1 MIFTILVRD
10 KDCLKLIF
18 TLLSRANSF
27 WLVFWMYNLLKMV
40 TPLGTRPDDQELYQ
54 IQHKLPKGIWLSFD
68 FEDLHPD
75 LPSLYLKG
83 GSIIPLAPPHQHVDE
98 ANPTDDISLLVALDE
113 YGKAEGFLFEDD
125 GNGYEYIKGVYLVT
139 TYVAELQSSLGTLTV
154 LKTEGS
160 WKRPNRRL
168 HVQLLLGIGAV
179 LDAWG
184 TDGEIPS
191 KDDLKKLKL
200 AGERQYRTKN
210 NLDIVELQVMLTAES
225 AKRIPDLDIVPG
237 HKGSEPS
244 RTPVE
249 IKSGDWAL
257 KVVPW
262 MGGTQWLHSRVDVNG
277 YEEYSSVEYRSAG
290 CFEEYSDIEL
300 VCMRVHPMFQ
310 LLHLTE
316 SYMSFTSINGGL
328 AQNIAA

>member
-1 MIFTILVRD
+1 MMEQDIVLVILFVVLLQTDSSLKGKFLLAGFLDVQSAENGHSFGGLSDATPKLFGRWMDVGALFPFCRGHSETDTID
-10 KDCLKLIF
+10 HEPW
-18 TLLSRANSF
+18 SF
-27 WLVFWMYNLLKMV
+27 
-40 TPLGTRPDDQELYQ
+40 REE
-54 IQHKLPKGIWLSFD
+54 D
-68 FEDLHPD
+68 F
-75 LPSLYLKG
+75 PSLYLKG
-83 GSIIPLAPPHQHVDE
+83 GSIIPLAPPYQHVDE

-113 YGKAEGFLFEDD
+113 HGKAEGFLFEDD

-160 WKRPNRRL
+160 WKRPNRHL

-191 KDDLKKLKL
+191 KDDLTRLKL

-237 HKGSEPS
+237 HKGSELS
-244 RTPVE
+244 RTPVF
-249 IKSGDWAL
+249 GH
-257 KVVPW
+257 
-262 MGGTQWLHSRVDVNG
+262 M
-277 YEEYSSVEYRSAG
+277 
-290 CFEEYSDIEL
+290 
-300 VCMRVHPMFQ
+300 
-310 LLHLTE
+310 E
-316 SYMSFTSINGGL
+316 SKQMHQISNL
-328 AQNIAA
+328 